1 MSAAVIIPALSWTA
15 VLCSVFCSAVFLY
28 CAPVNME
35 FWSLRVRSRPRTY
48 LKPADE
54 LVQRAVRLV
63 SGLLHGPEV
72 GVIPLGYFHVILC
85 MEKTDPRTMS
95 MHRKKTCF
103 VTCPHPPS
111 APCLLARVLS
121 APAAS
126 LQAETSCSR
135 DGGSTGV
142 TSLPLKQQLHGPE
155 VGVIPYTAWQ
165 ANWRDQQAVN
175 AQRNR
180 WVSVTNRQWIYTA
193 WPADWRY

>member
-1 MSAAVIIPALSWTA
+1 M
-15 VLCSVFCSAVFLY
+15 
-28 CAPVNME
+28 
-35 FWSLRVRSRPRTY
+35 RSRPRTY

-72 GVIPLGYFHVILC
+72 GVIPLGDFHVILC
-85 MEKTDPRTMS
+85 IETTDPRTMS
-95 MHRKKTCF
+95 MHRIKTCF

-126 LQAETSCSR
+126 LQAETGCSR

-142 TSLPLKQQLHGPE
+142 TSLPLKQHGRDLYFIDSITYCLLASFLFHSFIYLPFYL
-155 VGVIPYTAWQ
+155 PFPPPFLSPSMHRQ
-165 ANWRDQQAVN
+165 AILW
-175 AQRNR
+175 
-180 WVSVTNRQWIYTA
+180 ST
-193 WPADWRY
+193 PAIIGRPPAALFTLYKNL